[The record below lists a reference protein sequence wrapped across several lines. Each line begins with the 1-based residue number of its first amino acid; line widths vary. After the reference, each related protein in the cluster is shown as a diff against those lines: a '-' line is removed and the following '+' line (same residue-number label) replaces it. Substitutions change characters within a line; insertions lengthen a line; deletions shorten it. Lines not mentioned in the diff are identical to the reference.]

1 MSFAY
6 DAKME
11 VLENKIENDCCAIAF
26 ISAVIKTAGEID
38 FSKNNEPKLE
48 VVTELGNLYD
58 RLNETIVQYYG
69 KSLEIEKIEDSEIV
83 KTPRYRI
90 KFPSE
95 IIGKI
100 LVDLG
105 IMQVE
110 NGTLKEGKEQIAN
123 FIIADDCCKR
133 AYVMGAFCGCATSNI
148 KIKNYSNSEK
158 NSSGYHLEFVFSNEK
173 LAEEFLKL
181 LQFFEISAKKT
192 IRKKA
197 PLIYIKE
204 YQLICDALA
213 LVGASNAVLTL
224 QNEAAI
230 REVRNNVN
238 RQTNC
243 FNANLNKT
251 VSAAVRQMK
260 AIKIIQD
267 NMGLENL
274 DEPLMELA
282 MLRLANPDESLETLR
297 TLYSEK
303 ISKSG
308 INHRFEKI
316 CKIAD
321 EIQKSRFKITTF

>member
-6 DAKME
+6 DAKLE
-11 VLENKIENDCCAIAF
+11 VLKENIENDCCAIAF
-26 ISAVIKTAGEID
+26 LSAVIKCSGQLNISDKKYVVEI
-38 FSKNNEPKLE
+38 FTEIEEMYPKIN
-48 VVTELGNLYD
+48 G
-58 RLNETIVQYYG
+58 IIKQYYG
-69 KSLEIEKIEDSEIV
+69 QECELEIADDETINKNI
-83 KTPRYRI
+83 RYRI
-90 KFPSE
+90 TLPE
-95 IIGKI
+95 DVTQQL
-100 LVDLG
+100 LVDMG
-105 IMQVE
+105 IMQLDE
-110 NGTLKEGKEQIAN
+110 DGFLGINNGISN
-123 FIIADDCCKR
+123 FLIADDCCKR
-133 AYVMGAFCGCATSNI
+133 SYVKGAFVSCATSNI
-148 KIKNYSNSEK
+148 VIKNYDNNSK
-158 NSSGYHLEFVFSNEK
+158 NTSGYHLEFVFNFEN
-173 LAEEFLKL
+173 LAEDFVKL
-181 LQFFEISAKKT
+181 LAMFEIPAKVT
-192 IRKKA
+192 IRKNS
-197 PLIYIKE
+197 PVVYIKE

-213 LVGASNAVLTL
+213 LVGAPNAVLTL

-251 VSAAVRQMK
+251 VSASVRQMK

-274 DEPLMELA
+274 DESLMELA

-297 TLYSEK
+297 QLYSEK

-321 EIQKSRFKITTF
+321 EIQKSRFRITTF

>member
-6 DAKME
+6 DAKLE
-11 VLENKIENDCCAIAF
+11 VLKENIENDCCAIAF
-26 ISAVIKTAGEID
+26 LSAVIKCSGQLNISDKKYVVEI
-38 FSKNNEPKLE
+38 FTEIEEMYPKIN
-48 VVTELGNLYD
+48 G
-58 RLNETIVQYYG
+58 IIKQYYG
-69 KSLEIEKIEDSEIV
+69 QECELEIADDETINKNI
-83 KTPRYRI
+83 RYRI
-90 KFPSE
+90 TLPE
-95 IIGKI
+95 DVTQQL
-100 LVDLG
+100 LVDMG
-105 IMQVE
+105 IMQLDE
-110 NGTLKEGKEQIAN
+110 EGFLGINNGISN
-123 FIIADDCCKR
+123 FLIADDCCKR
-133 AYVMGAFCGCATSNI
+133 SYIKGAFVSCATSNI
-148 KIKNYSNSEK
+148 VIKNYDNNSK
-158 NSSGYHLEFVFSNEK
+158 NTSGYHLEFVFNFEN
-173 LAEEFLKL
+173 LAEDFVKL
-181 LQFFEISAKKT
+181 LGMFEIPAKVT
-192 IRKKA
+192 IRKNS
-197 PLIYIKE
+197 PVVYIKE

-213 LVGASNAVLTL
+213 LVGAPNAVLTL

-251 VSAAVRQMK
+251 VSASVRQMK

-297 TLYSEK
+297 QLYSEK

-321 EIQKSRFKITTF
+321 EIQKSRFRITTF

>member
-6 DAKME
+6 DAKLE
-11 VLENKIENDCCAIAF
+11 VLKENIENDCCAIAF
-26 ISAVIKTAGEID
+26 LSAIIKCSGQLNISDKKYVVEIFTEIEEMYPKINGIIK
-38 FSKNNEPKLE
+38 
-48 VVTELGNLYD
+48 
-58 RLNETIVQYYG
+58 QYYG
-69 KSLEIEKIEDSEIV
+69 QECELEIADDETINKNI
-83 KTPRYRI
+83 RYRI
-90 KFPSE
+90 TLPE
-95 IIGKI
+95 DVTQQL
-100 LVDLG
+100 LVDMGIVQLDEDGFLG
-105 IMQVE
+105 IN
-110 NGTLKEGKEQIAN
+110 NGISN
-123 FIIADDCCKR
+123 FLIADDCCKR
-133 AYVMGAFCGCATSNI
+133 SYIKGAFVSCATSNI
-148 KIKNYSNSEK
+148 VIKNYDNNSK
-158 NSSGYHLEFVFSNEK
+158 NTSGYHLEFVFNFEN
-173 LAEEFLKL
+173 LAEDFVKL
-181 LQFFEISAKKT
+181 LGMFEIPAKVT
-192 IRKKA
+192 IRKNS
-197 PLIYIKE
+197 PVVYIKE

-213 LVGASNAVLTL
+213 LVGAPNAVLTL

-251 VSAAVRQMK
+251 VSASVRQMK

-297 TLYSEK
+297 QLYSEK

-321 EIQKSRFKITTF
+321 EIQKSRFRITTF